1 MFDLQALDLA
11 LSNCDAYDAGILCD
25 GNSPKYDTPRLLL
38 CSGLLT
44 PDTFLGENGRHRE
57 VSDDQATPYL
67 FRRFQVRNRQLCAQ
81 SRLHSSLA
89 NRSKTV

>member
-38 CSGLLT
+38 CSGQLI
-44 PDTFLGENGRHRE
+44 PDTELSF
-57 VSDDQATPYL
+57 SSAT
-67 FRRFQVRNRQLCAQ
+67 AG
-81 SRLHSSLA
+81 A
-89 NRSKTV
+89 NPALN